1 MVIDEDGNKRDSS
14 CLVVVLRSERSSPS
28 NWLSPKAM
36 IWLVEKPLSI
46 ILPPNLSV
54 DMCVFSLEK

>member
-1 MVIDEDGNKRDSS
+1 MVIDEEGNKRDRS
-14 CLVVVLRSERSSPS
+14 CLVLVLRSERSSPS

-36 IWLVEKPLSI
+36 IWLVEKLLSI

-54 DMCVFSLEK
+54 DICVFSLEK